1 MSLPYSIFLVFLG
14 FLPSLIWLNFY
25 FREDC
30 HPEPK
35 SLIMRVFLMG
45 IIVSPLAI
53 LLQLALVQCG
63 EIASLKKYCLPI
75 GFLMPNSPE
84 FFMWS
89 AFVEEII
96 KFYAVKLTIMNSPDF
111 DEPIDA
117 MIYMMAASLGFAA
130 IENTLI
136 VFQTTP
142 DGIAVT
148 INTLILRFI
157 GATLLHAL
165 AGGLLGYFLAVSWFF
180 QHHKKKLFIIGIIMA
195 TLFHFTFNMLI
206 FSFEGQVSALLYT
219 TSLLLGMAFL
229 VSILFDRLK
238 DRHVETPF
246 ALSTLSGKIKT

>member
-1 MSLPYSIFLVFLG
+1 MPLSYSLLLVFLG

-35 SLIMRVFLMG
+35 HLLTKVFLMG
-45 IIVSPLAI
+45 IITSPLAI
-53 LLQLALVQCG
+53 LFQLAMAKCSAL
-63 EIASLKKYCLPI
+63 ASLQQYCLPI
-75 GFLMPNSPE
+75 GILTPSSPE
-84 FFMWS
+84 FFFWS

-96 KFYAVKLTIMNSPDF
+96 KFYAIKITILNDPEF

-136 VFQTTP
+136 VFQTHP
-142 DGIAVT
+142 DGLAIT

-165 AGGLLGYFLAVSWFF
+165 SSGLLGYFLAISWFF
-180 QHHKKKLFIIGIIMA
+180 QHHKKKLFIIGIILA
-195 TLFHFTFNMLI
+195 TVFHFTFNILI
-206 FSFEGQVSALLYT
+206 YSFEGQVAALLYT

-238 DRHVETPF
+238 NRHIGAPF
-246 ALSTLSGKIKT
+246 YANR

>member
-1 MSLPYSIFLVFLG
+1 MLVALG

-35 SLIMRVFLMG
+35 TLLTKVFLMG
-45 IIVSPLAI
+45 IIISPLAI
-53 LLQLALVQCG
+53 LLQLALVKCG
-63 EIASLKKYCLPI
+63 EIATLKDYCLPI
-75 GFLMPNSPE
+75 GFLMPDSPE

-89 AFVEEII
+89 AFVEEMV
-96 KFYAVKLTIMNSPDF
+96 KFYAIKIMVMDNPEF

-136 VFQTTP
+136 VFQTAP
-142 DGIAVT
+142 DGLATT

-157 GATLLHAL
+157 GATLLHTL
-165 AGGLLGYFLAVSWFF
+165 SGGLLGYFLAISWFF
-180 QHHKKKLFIIGIIMA
+180 RHHKKKLIITGMMIA
-195 TLFHFTFNMLI
+195 TTFHFTFNIVI
-206 FSFEGQVSALLYT
+206 FTFEGQVSALLYT

-229 VSILFDRLK
+229 ISILFDRLK
-238 DRHVETPF
+238 DSHPTTPY
-246 ALSTLSGKIKT
+246 L

>member
-1 MSLPYSIFLVFLG
+1 MSLSYSVLLVFLG

-35 SLIMRVFLMG
+35 SLLTKVFLMG

-53 LLQLALVQCG
+53 LLQLIMVQCG
-63 EIASLKKYCLPI
+63 EISTLKKICLPI
-75 GFLMPNSPE
+75 GFLLPNSPE

-89 AFVEEII
+89 AFVEEFI
-96 KFYAVKLTIMNSPDF
+96 KFFAVKIMILNNPEF

-142 DGIAVT
+142 DGVAAT

-165 AGGLLGYFLAVSWFF
+165 AGGLLGYFLAISWFF
-180 QHHKKKLFIIGIIMA
+180 QHHRKKLIFIGMIVA
-195 TLFHFTFNMLI
+195 TFFHFTFNIII
-206 FSFEGQVSALLYT
+206 FTFEGQVTALLYT

-229 VSILFDRLK
+229 ISILFDRLK
-238 DRHVETPF
+238 DRHVKNPF
-246 ALSTLSGKIKT
+246 LT

>member
-1 MSLPYSIFLVFLG
+1 MSLPYSVLLVFLG
-14 FLPSLIWLNFY
+14 FIPSLIWLNFY

-35 SLIMRVFLMG
+35 SLLTKVFLMG
-45 IIVSPLAI
+45 IVVSPLAI
-53 LLQLALVQCG
+53 LLQLAMVQCG
-63 EIASLKKYCLPI
+63 EIATLKKFCPPT
-75 GFLMPNSPE
+75 GFLLPNSPE

-89 AFVEEII
+89 AFVEELI
-96 KFYAVKLTIMNSPDF
+96 KFYAVKIMVLNNPEF

-142 DGIAVT
+142 DGVAVT

-165 AGGLLGYFLAVSWFF
+165 SGGLLGYFLAISWFF
-180 QHHKKKLFIIGIIMA
+180 QHHRKKLIIIGMLMA
-195 TLFHFTFNMLI
+195 TFFHFTFNIII
-206 FSFEGQVSALLYT
+206 FAFEGQVSALLYT

-229 VSILFDRLK
+229 ISILFDRLK
-238 DRHVETPF
+238 DRHIKNPF
-246 ALSTLSGKIKT
+246 LT

>member
-1 MSLPYSIFLVFLG
+1 MSLGYSILLVILG
-14 FLPSLIWLNFY
+14 FIPSLIWLNFY

-35 SLIMRVFLMG
+35 SLLTKVFLMG
-45 IIVSPLAI
+45 IIVSPIAI
-53 LLQLALVQCG
+53 LLQLAMVQCG
-63 EIASLKKYCLPI
+63 EFAGLRKYCLPTGI
-75 GFLMPNSPE
+75 LMPNSPE

-89 AFVEEII
+89 AFVEEMI
-96 KFYAVKLTIMNSPDF
+96 KFYAVKVMIFNNSEF

-165 AGGLLGYFLAVSWFF
+165 SGGLLGYFLAISWFF
-180 QHHKKKLFIIGIIMA
+180 QHHRKKLLIIGMTMA
-195 TLFHFTFNMLI
+195 TGFHFTFNMI
-206 FSFEGQVSALLYT
+206 IYTFEGQVTALLYT

-238 DRHVETPF
+238 DRHTEMK
-246 ALSTLSGKIKT
+246 LKTTATHSLK

>member
-1 MSLPYSIFLVFLG
+1 MSLSYSILLVFLG

-35 SLIMRVFLMG
+35 SLLTKVFLMG

-53 LLQLALVQCG
+53 LLQLAMVKCG
-63 EIASLKKYCLPI
+63 EIESLTKFCLPI
-75 GFLMPNSPE
+75 GFLLPNSPE
-84 FFMWS
+84 FFLWA
-89 AFVEEII
+89 AFVEELI
-96 KFYAVKLTIMNSPDF
+96 KFYALKLMVLNNPEF

-117 MIYMMAASLGFAA
+117 MIYMMTASLGFAA

-165 AGGLLGYFLAVSWFF
+165 AGGLLGYFLAISWFF
-180 QHHKKKLFIIGIIMA
+180 QHHRKKLLIIGMIVA
-195 TLFHFTFNMLI
+195 TIFHFTFNIVI
-206 FSFEGQVSALLYT
+206 FSFEGQVTSLLYT

-229 VSILFDRLK
+229 ISILFDRLK
-238 DRHVETPF
+238 DRHVKTPPPF
-246 ALSTLSGKIKT
+246 ATTQRFLIK

>member
-1 MSLPYSIFLVFLG
+1 MPSLPYSILLIFLG
-14 FLPSLIWLNFY
+14 FVPSLIWLNFY

-35 SLIMRVFLMG
+35 SLLTKVFLMG

-53 LLQLALVQCG
+53 LLQLLLVKCEG
-63 EIASLKKYCLPI
+63 MSSLKSFCLPF
-75 GFLMPNSPE
+75 GFLQPNSVE

-89 AFVEEII
+89 AFVEELI
-96 KFYAVKLTIMNSPDF
+96 KFYAIKLVILNNPEF

-117 MIYMMAASLGFAA
+117 MIYIMAAALGFAA

-142 DGIAVT
+142 DGVAVT

-165 AGGLLGYFLAVSWFF
+165 ASGLLGYFLAISWFF
-180 QHHKKKLFIIGIIMA
+180 QHHRKKLIVIGLLMA
-195 TLFHFTFNMLI
+195 TLFHFTFNIVI
-206 FSFEGQVSALLYT
+206 FSFEGQITALLYT

-238 DRHVETPF
+238 DRHPNMPF
-246 ALSTLSGKIKT
+246 YNSRQKV

>member
-1 MSLPYSIFLVFLG
+1 MPSFSYSALLIFLG

-35 SLIMRVFLMG
+35 HLLTKVFLMG
-45 IIVSPLAI
+45 IIISPLAI
-53 LLQLALVQCG
+53 LFQLLLVKCTGGSGLSLQKFCSPVG
-63 EIASLKKYCLPI
+63 I
-75 GFLMPNSPE
+75 FMPSSPE
-84 FFMWS
+84 FFIWS
-89 AFVEEII
+89 SFVEEFI
-96 KFYAVKLTIMNSPDF
+96 KFYAIKLTIMNSAEF

-117 MIYMMAASLGFAA
+117 MIYMMAAALGFAA

-142 DGIAVT
+142 DGIATT

-165 AGGLLGYFLAVSWFF
+165 ASGLLGYFIAIAWFF
-180 QHHKKKLFIIGIIMA
+180 QHHRKKLIITGLILA
-195 TLFHFTFNMLI
+195 TIFHFAFNIII

-219 TSLLLGMAFL
+219 TSLLLGIAFL
-229 VSILFDRLK
+229 ISILFDRLK
-238 DRHVETPF
+238 SRHAAVPF
-246 ALSTLSGKIKT
+246 IA

>member
-1 MSLPYSIFLVFLG
+1 MSLPYSILLVFLG

-35 SLIMRVFLMG
+35 SLLIKVFLMG

-53 LLQLALVQCG
+53 LLQVAMVKCG
-63 EIASLKKYCLPI
+63 EISSLQKFCLPI
-75 GFLMPNSPE
+75 GILIPNSPE
-84 FFMWS
+84 FFLWS
-89 AFVEEII
+89 AFVEELI
-96 KFYAVKLTIMNSPDF
+96 KFYAVKIMVLTNPEF

-136 VFQTTP
+136 VFQTQP
-142 DGIAVT
+142 DGLATT
-148 INTLILRFI
+148 INTLILRFV
-157 GATLLHAL
+157 GATLLHTL
-165 AGGLLGYFLAVSWFF
+165 AGGLLGYFLAISWFF
-180 QHHKKKLFIIGIIMA
+180 QHHRKKLIIIGILMA
-195 TLFHFTFNMLI
+195 TTFHFTFNLII
-206 FSFEGQVSALLYT
+206 FSFEGQVTALLYT

-238 DRHVETPF
+238 DRHVQTPF
-246 ALSTLSGKIKT
+246 AIVKHFLVK

>member
-1 MSLPYSIFLVFLG
+1 MPSLPYSILLIFLG
-14 FLPSLIWLNFY
+14 FVPSLIWLNFY

-35 SLIMRVFLMG
+35 SLLTKVFLMG

-53 LLQLALVQCG
+53 LLQLLLVKCEG
-63 EIASLKKYCLPI
+63 VSSLKSFCLPF
-75 GFLMPNSPE
+75 GFLQPNSVE

-89 AFVEEII
+89 AFVEELI
-96 KFYAVKLTIMNSPDF
+96 KFYAIKLVILNNPEF

-117 MIYMMAASLGFAA
+117 LIYMMAAALGFAA

-136 VFQTTP
+136 VFQTHP
-142 DGIAVT
+142 DGVAVT

-165 AGGLLGYFLAVSWFF
+165 ASGLLGYFLAISWFF
-180 QHHKKKLFIIGIIMA
+180 QHHRKKLIVIGLLMA
-195 TLFHFTFNMLI
+195 TLFHFTFNIVI
-206 FSFEGQVSALLYT
+206 FSFEGQITALLYT

-238 DRHVETPF
+238 DRHPNMPF
-246 ALSTLSGKIKT
+246 YNSRQKV